1 MSIRPDRRK
10 YLPALARELGSLST
24 LLEACSVT
32 TLLVSSSRDTYGPS
46 WGPPRPSTRSKSA
59 VFQALPPFS
68 ALART
73 LQYSGVDDSE
83 GGEP

>member
-10 YLPALARELGSLST
+10 YLQALARELGSLS
-24 LLEACSVT
+24 

-46 WGPPRPSTRSKSA
+46 WGPPRPSTRSKRPL
-59 VFQALPPFS
+59 FKALPPFP

-73 LQYSGVDDSE
+73 LQYSGVDDSA